1 MTTPATELQRSGAPV
16 HPPVPAS
23 PGRDAWRWRPFPIG
37 PAVTVVVTAAA
48 MLAAMAATGA
58 APSWISAGTALL
70 LLGLGV
76 AAWSRAA
83 SLAQRQLAARDQ
95 EWHAVLDGSRLGL
108 ATWDRRSNTM
118 ELSQRWLAWLGPAG
132 RPVDNLAGF
141 LARVHPDDAPAL
153 QKMLDAAHADRAP
166 LECRMSRDDGSW
178 TWLELQCCGSSSGR
192 QGDAM
197 PFMLTARHI
206 DNRITARQRQH
217 LSDDLFEHLHEGLL
231 ITDGDFRVIEANA
244 MFTTLTG
251 HARAQLLGRV
261 PMLLDADAAGGSH
274 GSTAS
279 AMHAG
284 LRHKGMWR
292 GETVVQRPDGESRTL
307 QLTVSAVK
315 GSGAVALNHVV
326 AVSDI
331 TVARQ
336 QFEQLQ
342 RQAHFDELTRLPNRV
357 RLAQVLEAALVTSEQ
372 EGSLLTLCYLDL
384 DHFKPVNDRFGHEVG
399 DRLLVEV
406 AERLRRSL
414 RSWNG
419 GDDVVARIGGDEFV
433 LLLRCLT
440 LEESRHA
447 VERVLRHLAQPYALG
462 LDSGP
467 VTVTASIGATVF
479 PHDRADAET
488 LLRHADHAMYGAK
501 QAGRSGYLFFDTEH
515 DKLAEARY
523 LALGRVREALDAN
536 EFRLLFQPK
545 VDMLDGTVLG
555 MEALLRWHHPENGVV
570 APSEFLPLIEHTGL
584 SVSVGKWVLASGID
598 QLAQWLRQGLDF
610 TLSINV
616 TARHLQEPLFAQ
628 QLAAMLANYPPTVAQ
643 RLVIEVLETAAL
655 ADIDHTSQL
664 MHECHALGVRFAL
677 DDFGTGYSTFTYL
690 KRLPLDLLKIDKSF
704 IRDMLG
710 DPQDLAIVEGV
721 IGLSRTFGCTAVAEG
736 VEHPEQ
742 AQRLLELGC
751 RIGQGNGIAP
761 AMPARAVAPW
771 VRNYR
776 GMATARSA

>member
-1 MTTPATELQRSGAPV
+1 LPA
-16 HPPVPAS
+16 
-23 PGRDAWRWRPFPIG
+23 G
-37 PAVTVVVTAAA
+37 PALAAA
-48 MLAAMAATGA
+48 MAVATIVAAMAAGA
-58 APSWISAGTALL
+58 GSFWMSAGAALL
-70 LLGLGV
+70 LFGLGL
-76 AAWSRAA
+76 AAWTRAA
-83 SLAQRQLAARDQ
+83 GLARHGVAARDQ
-95 EWHAVLDGSRLGL
+95 EWHAVLDSCRLGL
-108 ATWDRRSNTM
+108 ATWDRRSNAVL
-118 ELSQRWLAWLGPAG
+118 LSQRWQTWLGLAG
-132 RPVDNLAGF
+132 RPVDSPADF
-141 LARVHPDDAPAL
+141 MARVHADDAPAL
-153 QKMLDAAHADRAP
+153 QQMLDAAAQGQAP
-166 LECRMSRDDGSW
+166 RECRMARDDGSW
-178 TWLELQCCGSSSGR
+178 IWLELQVCGAGFGSGN
-192 QGDAM
+192 DAAQV
-197 PFMLTARHI
+197 MLTARHI
-206 DNRITARQRQH
+206 DKRITARERQH

-244 MFTTLTG
+244 MFTALTG
-251 HARAQLLGRV
+251 HSRAQLLGRV
-261 PMLLDADAAGGSH
+261 PMLLNADATGG
-274 GSTAS
+274 TAS

-284 LRHKGMWR
+284 LRQKGMWR
-292 GETVVQRPDGESRTL
+292 GETVIQRLDGESRTL

-315 GSGAVALNHVV
+315 STGGSALNHVV

-331 TVARQ
+331 TLARQ

-357 RLAQVLEAALVTSEQ
+357 RLAQVLESALVTSEQ

-399 DRLLVEV
+399 LLVEV

-523 LALGRVREALDAN
+523 LALGRVREALDAD
-536 EFRLLFQPK
+536 EFRLMFQPK
-545 VDMLDGTVLG
+545 VDMHDGTVLG
-555 MEALLRWHHPENGVV
+555 MEALLRWHHPDNGVV

-584 SVSVGKWVLASGID
+584 SVSVGKWVLASGIE

-616 TARHLQEPLFAQ
+616 TARHLQEPQFAQ
-628 QLAAMLANYPPTVAQ
+628 HLAAMLADYPPSVAQ

-736 VEHPEQ
+736 VETPEQ
-742 AQRLLELGC
+742 AQRLLALGC

-761 AMPARAVAPW
+761 AMPAQAVAPW
-771 VRNYR
+771 VRNYH